1 MSMKRK
7 HVERYCT
14 CTPVLVRASIEVHSE
29 KGEIDLHKQLS
40 FVWDET
46 HSVDAAR

>member
-1 MSMKRK
+1 MND
-7 HVERYCT
+7 VIIQ
-14 CTPVLVRASIEVHSE
+14 AAIEAIV